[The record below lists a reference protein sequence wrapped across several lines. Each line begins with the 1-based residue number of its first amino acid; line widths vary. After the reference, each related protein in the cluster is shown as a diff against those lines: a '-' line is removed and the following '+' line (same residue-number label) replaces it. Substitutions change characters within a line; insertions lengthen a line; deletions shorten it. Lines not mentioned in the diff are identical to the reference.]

1 MSSDTMVSLTEKFSE
16 LDVKNID
23 NDKQNIINI
32 FNNNVK
38 DVEICSEGVN
48 KTHDGRKG
56 HWLEKKMGVKHNAKN
71 EPDING
77 YEMKTGQS
85 VTTFIDKAPTS
96 MYLNKDILPK
106 RNKDSKKQFWDKYAS
121 KKETDKPTI
130 GGWSVNKFNKCG
142 QKMIVDED
150 NNVSILYDYEQ
161 DTRENK
167 SLLGLNNKPHI
178 IIKWDAKELSN
189 AIENKFNQ
197 KGFFKCREENNKF
210 TKICFGK
217 KITFDFWI
225 DELKK
230 GTIYHDGYSKVDGR
244 ARHVFRAK
252 NNFWDN
258 LIIEEY

>member
-1 MSSDTMVSLTEKFSE
+1 
-16 LDVKNID
+16 
-23 NDKQNIINI
+23 
-32 FNNNVK
+32 
-38 DVEICSEGVN
+38 
-48 KTHDGRKG
+48 
-56 HWLEKKMGVKHNAKN
+56 
-71 EPDING
+71 
-77 YEMKTGQS
+77 
-85 VTTFIDKAPTS
+85 
-96 MYLNKDILPK
+96 
-106 RNKDSKKQFWDKYAS
+106 
-121 KKETDKPTI
+121 
-130 GGWSVNKFNKCG
+130 
-142 QKMIVDED
+142 MIVDED

-167 SLLGLNNKPHI
+167 SLLGLNNKSHI
-178 IIKWDAKELSN
+178 IMKWDSKELSN

-197 KGFFKCREENNKF
+197 KGFFKCIEENNKF

-252 NNFWDN
+252 NNFWDK